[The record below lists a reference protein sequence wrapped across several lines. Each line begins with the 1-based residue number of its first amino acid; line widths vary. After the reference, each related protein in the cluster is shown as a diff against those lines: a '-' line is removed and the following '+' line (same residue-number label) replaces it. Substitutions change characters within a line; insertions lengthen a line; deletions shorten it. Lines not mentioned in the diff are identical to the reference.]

1 MSLRIAGGW
10 PDTWGT
16 GGGNAMSRRDGIS
29 FRGVDAYVTLEP
41 SRRYWLS
48 KADASM
54 GRLPNGRMR
63 SGACLL
69 SLLDSDLASLLLL
82 IALSTLEMLMLMP
95 PVGCLRSVAARRA
108 FLAAFLAAFACG
120 FCFFI
125 CNDFLGIYY
134 GEIKNLRIVNG
145 WSPHQT

>member
-1 MSLRIAGGW
+1 
-10 PDTWGT
+10 
-16 GGGNAMSRRDGIS
+16 
-29 FRGVDAYVTLEP
+29 
-41 SRRYWLS
+41 
-48 KADASM
+48 
-54 GRLPNGRMR
+54 MR

-95 PVGCLRSVAARRA
+95 PVVCLRSVAARRA
-108 FLAAFLAAFACG
+108 FLATFLAAFACG

-145 WSPHQT
+145 

>member
-29 FRGVDAYVTLEP
+29 FKGVDAYVTVGP
-41 SRRYWLS
+41 SKRYWLS

-82 IALSTLEMLMLMP
+82 MALSTLEMLMLMP
-95 PVGCLRSVAARRA
+95 PVGCLCSVAARRA
-108 FLAAFLAAFACG
+108 FLAFLAFACG

-125 CNDFLGIYY
+125 SNNFLGIYY